1 MQVLESQLQTRRQR
15 ELELEQQVAELT
27 ARVAELS
34 GAMHSAEA
42 ASKQSNHLERQVI
55 NRGHQMGTR
64 PNLLQES
71 IGFICTGQRDKGQS
85 SVMIGAS
92 LCSSAYPARGNGQ
105 TGRRGEQESKPDRR
119 LQCNAAPCR

>member
-15 ELELEQQVAELT
+15 ELEMEQQVAELT

-55 NRGHQMGTR
+55 HRGHQMGTL
-64 PNLLQES
+64 PNLLRES
-71 IGFICTGQRDKGQS
+71 MGFICTE
-85 SVMIGAS
+85 
-92 LCSSAYPARGNGQ
+92 RG
-105 TGRRGEQESKPDRR
+105 TRGSPV
-119 LQCNAAPCR
+119 